1 METQE
6 VWSRHQ
12 AELAEP
18 QQSRRPVGESSE
30 DPPTIGETKLKGR
43 IDFVVTYGW
52 RWTELRGIACLF
64 TPPLLLRRI
73 LFLFVFLFVFGHFC
87 FSQQRSSAECC
98 VGREFQDHCFWYPT
112 SYLANCQ
119 FYGECYPWRI
129 GQLIYSLLL
138 SMGPQVLFSRLG
150 KLG

>member
-1 METQE
+1 MEAQE

-18 QQSRRPVGESSE
+18 QQDATLETVQSLHPPSEKPNSREGLTSWLLTAG
-30 DPPTIGETKLKGR
+30 DDR
-43 IDFVVTYGW
+43 ITRNRVFIYAAVVVA
-52 RWTELRGIACLF
+52 EAHS
-64 TPPLLLRRI
+64 
-73 LFLFVFLFVFGHFC
+73 VFICIFIRVC
-87 FSQQRSSAECC
+87 YPQQRSSAECC

-150 KLG
+150 KSG